1 MSDRAVGFAPCFE
14 GSLCVLDGE
23 VDIFWGSRGYYC
35 ELFTSGG
42 IQGFKGVVS
51 FGGDELVVDEES
63 GGDFVL

>member
-1 MSDRAVGFAPCFE
+1 MLDR
-14 GSLCVLDGE
+14 E
-23 VDIFWGSRGYYC
+23 VDVFWGSGGYYC

-51 FGGDELVVDEES
+51 FGSGELVVDKES

>member
-1 MSDRAVGFAPCFE
+1 MSDRAVGFAPFFE
-14 GSLCVLDGE
+14 GGLCMLDRE
-23 VDIFWGSRGYYC
+23 VDVFWGSGGYYC